1 MKITIVFVTLL
12 VYILLIIIFFL
23 KLYDVYKINL
33 YLSFIFPQVLLF
45 QYLPSL
51 MPLQACVILASII
64 LVLYKSKFLILFYFC
79 LMGVDSGDHRKREGH
94 WPTHWAEWF
103 QSEGSPLSLLESV
116 ATVLS
121 LTPRKDSQSHCYNLW
136 TIISRKRERDQQSS
150 CSKCSISI
158 HSSGHYPSILYALNL
173 LSLKWEHPLK
183 LLLLFS
189 CLKLGR
195 ISGLVALLCFLKVK
209 YHFLIFWYSDGS
221 FCPQSC

>member
-45 QYLPSL
+45 QYLLSL

-121 LTPRKDSQSHCYNLW
+121 LTPRTPSLTAIICEQLW
-136 TIISRKRERDQQSS
+136 AGKGKGISSPAAPNAVSPFIALVITLVSS
-150 CSKCSISI
+150 MHWIC
-158 HSSGHYPSILYALNL
+158 
-173 LSLKWEHPLK
+173 
-183 LLLLFS
+183 
-189 CLKLGR
+189 CL
-195 ISGLVALLCFLKVK
+195 
-209 YHFLIFWYSDGS
+209 
-221 FCPQSC
+221 